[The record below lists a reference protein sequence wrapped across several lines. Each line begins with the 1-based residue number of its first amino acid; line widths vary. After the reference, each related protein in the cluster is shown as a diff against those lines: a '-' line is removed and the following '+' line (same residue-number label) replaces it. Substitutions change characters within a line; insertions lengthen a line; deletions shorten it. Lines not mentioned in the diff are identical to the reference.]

1 MTTDIQEG
9 NPLLLTNQRLR
20 RSIRYLKK
28 RRLLIIIVALL
39 CGLLGGFYASVK
51 KPLYIAE
58 LTFTVEEEDKLGSGG
73 LLNIASQFG
82 LDISGGNAGGIFS
95 GDNIVELFKSR
106 KIIESSLLLPFNG
119 DTSISFADKY
129 LDIYG
134 KRGGLPGN
142 FFPVNSTKNFSR
154 QQDSV
159 LTELQKAIIKTWLDI
174 LKPDKR
180 LNIYKLSF
188 KSRDEEFAK
197 SFSEAL
203 VVQTSAF
210 YADTKTKKAKQN
222 VDILQDRVD
231 SIRQVYD
238 RALYSKAGLTDAN
251 VNPAFQ
257 SPLVDIQKKQTDIT
271 VLGTAYTELVKNLE
285 LAKYSLLRQTPLLQ
299 VIDKPRYP
307 LEKKE
312 SSVVLFGIAAFVF
325 FGVLVIFFLLAG
337 KLYGKIY
344 RLYFA

>member
-1 MTTDIQEG
+1 MNTDLQVG
-9 NPLLLTNQRLR
+9 NPLLLTHQRLR
-20 RSIRYLKK
+20 RSIRYLKT
-28 RRLLIIIVALL
+28 RRRFIIIVALL
-39 CGLLGGFYASVK
+39 GGLLGGLYAYIK
-51 KPLYIAE
+51 KPVYTAE
-58 LTFTVEEEDKLGSGG
+58 LTFTVEDEDNLGSGG

-82 LDISGGNAGGIFS
+82 LDIGGGNAGGIFS

-106 KIIESSLLLPFNG
+106 KIIESSLLLPFNS

-134 KRGGLPGN
+134 KRGSLPGN
-142 FFPVNSTKNFSR
+142 FFPVNSTVNFSR
-154 QQDSV
+154 KQDSV
-159 LTELQKAIIKTWLDI
+159 MAELHKAISKTWLDI
-174 LKPDKR
+174 IKPDKR
-180 LNIYKLSF
+180 LNIYQLTL
-188 KSRDEEFAK
+188 KSREEEFAK
-197 SFSEAL
+197 SFAEAL
-203 VVQTSAF
+203 VAQTSAF

-222 VDILQDRVD
+222 VDILQNRVD
-231 SIRQVYD
+231 SIREVYD

-312 SSVVLFGIAAFVF
+312 SSVILFGIAAFVIL
-325 FGVLVIFFLLAG
+325 GVFTVFFLLAG
-337 KLYGKIY
+337 KLCSKIY